1 MKLNKKYIIG
11 THVMFFEI
19 DMVGEFVDSCINALK
34 YVENKE
40 NVKFHFCL
48 NLSEYF
54 EKFDT
59 DERKTEITSKWIA
72 IQRDLKAYGVE
83 VETEYYE
90 DNDKPYFIGDYRR
103 DLNYNNCMDYDLII
117 WGESDCLM
125 PGELF
130 ASLEQVSQYA
140 ESQNIN

>member
-72 IQRDLKAYGVE
+72 IQRDLKDYGVE
-83 VETEYYE
+83 VETE
-90 DNDKPYFIGDYRR
+90 
-103 DLNYNNCMDYDLII
+103 
-117 WGESDCLM
+117 
-125 PGELF
+125 
-130 ASLEQVSQYA
+130 
-140 ESQNIN
+140 

>member
-11 THVMFFEI
+11 THVMFYEI

-54 EKFDT
+54 EEFDT
-59 DERKTEITSKWIA
+59 GERKTEITSS
-72 IQRDLKAYGVE
+72 G
-83 VETEYYE
+83 
-90 DNDKPYFIGDYRR
+90 
-103 DLNYNNCMDYDLII
+103 
-117 WGESDCLM
+117 
-125 PGELF
+125 
-130 ASLEQVSQYA
+130 
-140 ESQNIN
+140 